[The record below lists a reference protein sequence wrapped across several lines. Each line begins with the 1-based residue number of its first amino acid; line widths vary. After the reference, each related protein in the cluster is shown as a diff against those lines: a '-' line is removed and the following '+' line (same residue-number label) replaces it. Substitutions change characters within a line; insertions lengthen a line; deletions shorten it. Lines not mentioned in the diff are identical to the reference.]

1 MSDTTEDGGTAAA
14 EAEDA
19 RTIAA
24 ARRMGWKPR
33 EEFDKPPEKWKP
45 AAEFLQTGFG
55 SPAVLAERYQALD
68 DRHSALTEA
77 ARGTEAKL
85 GDAMTTIGEL
95 TAMMRASE
103 RRTYDRAR
111 RDLLAER
118 EKAVETGDTAAFRRV
133 DTELEQMKP
142 LPVETAR
149 PTTTAVAPNLPP
161 EVSAF
166 YGRNPWYMANR
177 ELQIEADIIH
187 TGLRSARPDLSLSQ
201 NLAEVER
208 RMAPLVSGGRRVVAE
223 PEPRTEPDNTR
234 RTEAAAVTPSGTGA
248 ARAPRGRFTFD
259 GMPKDAKDAYA
270 RYAKMLEGKG
280 EPLTKDEYSRDYWAQ
295 FQDDGA

>member
-1 MSDTTEDGGTAAA
+1 MSDTTEDGAAA
-14 EAEDA
+14 ADAEDA

-45 AAEFLQTGFG
+45 AGEFLQTGFG

-68 DRHSALTEA
+68 DRYGALTET
-77 ARGTEAKL
+77 ARQTETRL

-95 TAMMRASE
+95 TAMMRANE
-103 RRTYDRAR
+103 KRTYERAR
-111 RDLLAER
+111 RELLAER
-118 EKAVETGDTAAFRRV
+118 EKAVETGDTANFRRV
-133 DTELEQMKP
+133 DTELQELKP
-142 LPVETAR
+142 LVVEPPR
-149 PTTTAVAPNLPP
+149 TTTAPNLPP

-208 RMAPLVSGGRRVVAE
+208 RMAPLVSGGGRRVVAE
-223 PEPRTEPDNTR
+223 PEPPAETDNTR

-270 RYAKMLEGKG
+270 RYAKMLVGKG
-280 EPLTKDEYSRDYWAQ
+280 EPLTKEEYSRDYWAQ